1 MIARL
6 LQIVAVLAFAASM
19 SLAAIWLARQFGA
32 TVPIENPVY
41 GAIGAGLL
49 AVMLQFH
56 LKRQTGPRA

>member
-19 SLAAIWLARQFGA
+19 SLAAIWLARQFGVN
-32 TVPIENPVY
+32 VPFANPAS

-49 AVMLQFH
+49 ALMLQFH
-56 LKRQTGPRA
+56 LKRQAGPRA